1 MAIIDII
8 QHPNERSDEIVFR
21 EPQQGAG
28 EIAFG
33 AQLIVRES
41 QAAVFFRDGQSLDT
55 FGPGRHT
62 LSTNNLPLL
71 SGLMKLPFG
80 GRTPFT
86 AEVYFVSLR
95 EFTDLK
101 WGTAQPIVFRDSE
114 FGMVRLRAF
123 GPYSIRVSDPALFI
137 QQVVGS
143 RAIYTTGMIE
153 DYLRG
158 VIVNEFNDLLGDV
171 HTSLLDL
178 PAQMSELA
186 AAMRNALVDDFRRL
200 GLDLVSF
207 QIVAITPPEEVQR
220 RIDERS
226 GMAILGNADRPG
238 PIETAPAL
246 GGDDET
252 PALSP
257 AESGLELGAGL
268 GLGQSLG
275 EREREPLAERGRETL
290 AAPARLERTGD
301 IACPHCH
308 AAVSAGSRF
317 CPNCGRKLREE

>member
-21 EPQQGAG
+21 VPQQGAG
-28 EIAFG
+28 EFAFG
-33 AQLIVRES
+33 SQLIVRES
-41 QAAVFFRDGQSLDT
+41 QAAVFFRDGQSLDV

-62 LSTNNLPLL
+62 LSTQNLPLL
-71 SGLMKLPFG
+71 TGLMKIPFG

-86 AEVYFVSLR
+86 AEVYFVSMR

-101 WGTAQPIVFRDSE
+101 WGTAQPVVFRDND

-123 GPYSIRVSDPALFI
+123 GTYSMRVGDPRLFI

-143 RAIYTTGMIE
+143 RGAYTTGLIE

-158 VIVNEFNDLLGDV
+158 LIVNEFNDLLGDV

-178 PAQMSELA
+178 PAQSGELA

-220 RIDERS
+220 RIDERT
-226 GMAILGNADRPG
+226 GMAVLGDPG
-238 PIETAPAL
+238 RYMQFETAKAL
-246 GGDDET
+246 GGDEET
-252 PALSP
+252 PALNP
-257 AESGLELGAGL
+257 AQTGLELGAGL
-268 GLGQSLG
+268 GIGQAM
-275 EREREPLAERGRETL
+275 AESVRETL
-290 AAPARLERTGD
+290 AEPARLERVGD
-301 IACPHCH
+301 IECPHCH
-308 AAVSAGSRF
+308 ATVPADSRF
-317 CPNCGRKLREE
+317 CPNCGRKLQGD